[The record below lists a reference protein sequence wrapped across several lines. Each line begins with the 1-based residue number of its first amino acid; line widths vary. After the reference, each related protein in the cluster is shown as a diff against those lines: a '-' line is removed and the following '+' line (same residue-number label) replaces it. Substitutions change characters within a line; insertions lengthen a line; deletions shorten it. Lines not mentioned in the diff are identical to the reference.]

1 MWYDM
6 YDMYGMVW
14 YGMVWYGMVW
24 YVYIYIYFMYIYIYI
39 MIYIL
44 YKDITNPTQ
53 KKQTP
58 IGWPLGPGS
67 ETCPTHPGPGWSL
80 GGSFSEQNFGIN
92 GI

>member
-6 YDMYGMVW
+6 
-14 YGMVWYGMVW
+14 YGMVW
-24 YVYIYIYFMYIYIYI
+24 YVYIYIYYVCIYIYYDI
-39 MIYIL
+39 HIIQVYIY
-44 YKDITNPTQ
+44 ITNPTQ
-53 KKQTP
+53 KNQTP

-80 GGSFSEQNFGIN
+80 GGSFSEQNLGIN